1 MKLKEITPA
10 WYFLLAI
17 ITTYIILFFTNPEA
31 FIKSSLFFLDILKK
45 ILPMLIL
52 VFILMVL
59 MNFLVT
65 PKVITKHFK
74 ERKFRAWLFAII
86 SGIISTGPIYM
97 WYPLLRNAKEKGI
110 SQGLIAC
117 FLYNRAIKLPFL
129 PMIILYFGIKYVLI
143 LLVVMVIMS
152 VVQGLTINKIMEVK
166 QK

>member
-1 MKLKEITPA
+1 MKLKEISSA
-10 WYFLLAI
+10 WYFLLI
-17 ITTYIILFFTNPEA
+17 ISLTYLVLYFVNPLAFTQSSQFFWN
-31 FIKSSLFFLDILKK
+31 ILKK
-45 ILPMLIL
+45 ILPMLVV
-52 VFILMVL
+52 VFVLMVL

-74 ERKFRAWLFAII
+74 ERKFRAWFFAII

-97 WYPLLRNAKEKGI
+97 WYPLLKNAKEKGV

-166 QK
+166 K

>member
-1 MKLKEITPA
+1 MKLKEITPV
-10 WYFLLAI
+10 WYFLI
-17 ITTYIILFFTNPEA
+17 IVLLTYAVLYFVNPSA
-31 FIKSSLFFLDILKK
+31 FIKSSQFFLNILVK

-74 ERKFRAWLFAII
+74 ERKFRAWFFAII

-97 WYPLLRNAKEKGI
+97 WYPLLKNAKEKGI

-129 PMIILYFGIKYVLI
+129 PMLILYFGIKYVLI

-152 VVQGLTINKIMEVK
+152 VVQGITINKIMEIK
-166 QK
+166 K

>member
-1 MKLKEITPA
+1 MKLKEINSA
-10 WYFLLAI
+10 WYFLLIVLLA
-17 ITTYIILFFTNPEA
+17 YIVLYFTNPLA
-31 FIKSSLFFLDILKK
+31 FIKSSKFFLNILVK
-45 ILPMLIL
+45 ILPMLVL

-74 ERKFRAWLFAII
+74 ERKFRAWFFAII

-152 VVQGLTINKIMEVK
+152 VVQGITINKIMGVK
-166 QK
+166 K